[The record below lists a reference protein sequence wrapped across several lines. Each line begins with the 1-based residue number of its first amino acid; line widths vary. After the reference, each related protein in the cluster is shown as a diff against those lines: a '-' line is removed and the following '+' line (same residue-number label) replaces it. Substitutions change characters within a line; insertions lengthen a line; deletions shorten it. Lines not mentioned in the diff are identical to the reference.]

1 MVLKLAVEV
10 KALELRKNEPIG
22 PWEAAANYK
31 RDESHNKNGQSMSGH
46 WSFAK
51 RTHWIQMVILKKR
64 SQVSPDLPNLR

>member
-31 RDESHNKNGQSMSGH
+31 RDESHDKNRQ
-46 WSFAK
+46 
-51 RTHWIQMVILKKR
+51 R
-64 SQVSPDLPNLR
+64 